1 MNRIYISLILLII
14 VFLFIR
20 YSQINEYGKNR
31 ELFTDIADTSLPINN
46 IDNFGL
52 QKLHHQPEILLID
65 NFLSQE
71 ECDHII
77 KVGDPLVKK
86 SEVCGKNGSRPDKSR
101 TSWTAHIGKQLIT
114 KDSKDPILVNIYEKA
129 KGLVFCMVAGYLVK
143 QTNRNYYIIK
153 NIKC

>member
-52 QKLHHQPEILLID
+52 KKLHHQPEILLID
-65 NFLSQE
+65 KPLSRIVNLLLIILDYSFNFSL
-71 ECDHII
+71 II
-77 KVGDPLVKK
+77 RF
-86 SEVCGKNGSRPDKSR
+86 N
-101 TSWTAHIGKQLIT
+101 LI
-114 KDSKDPILVNIYEKA
+114 
-129 KGLVFCMVAGYLVK
+129 
-143 QTNRNYYIIK
+143 
-153 NIKC
+153 